1 MDKLIGAGSTQLGS
15 PFLKNVLDK
24 VDAALEGVG
33 PEYRCW
39 LAVARSADFPDVA
52 LRAIAD
58 SCRTILIMEDL
69 TERDERFFQL
79 AEVVVVAEEA
89 AQQIVEARC
98 KP

>member
-1 MDKLIGAGSTQLGS
+1 
-15 PFLKNVLDK
+15 
-24 VDAALEGVG
+24 
-33 PEYRCW
+33 
-39 LAVARSADFPDVA
+39 
-52 LRAIAD
+52 
-58 SCRTILIMEDL
+58 MEDL